1 MLNDARQFLREA
13 PWYGV
18 FPGLALS
25 TLLLGLNLTAD
36 AIRDALDP
44 RLARA

>member
-1 MLNDARQFLREA
+1 MLNDVHQFLRDA

-25 TLLLGLNLTAD
+25 APLPGLNLTAD

-44 RLARA
+44 RLAR